1 MLAWTSNTLL
11 QGDTTWGKNVCGELW
26 FLAQLLGAVGRMGV
40 VLWRSRKNRMW
51 QHCII
56 FVQMPSSR
64 CGGVSTLCGGGQC
77 LGKGLPQAPPSHHPF
92 WHWDWLGGR
101 GWSYEGEIFVWSYFL
116 PLRTVN
122 IFSNNNNQQDVILV
136 ITVISLISCVCLCH
150 HPSGGSVL
158 QLKEHGT
165 GSGSPPRGLWCDGG
179 AWCDSKGSQ
188 CIPAR
193 HRPLVSCWSVRMF
206 TGIHTD
212 ALSQH
217 FWHECS
223 VHII

>member
-1 MLAWTSNTLL
+1 M
-11 QGDTTWGKNVCGELW
+11 CGELW

-179 AWCDSKGSQ
+179 AWCDSKDSQ

-212 ALSQH
+212 
-217 FWHECS
+217 
-223 VHII
+223 